1 CKFTGSYLKHNA
13 RKAEVNKVQS
23 LKSLKR
29 DVYIFL
35 PLSIYFSSI
44 FISFYIIENTFNL
57 LSFLPAL
64 GTLYVWVTSVIDI
77 KNKNYKI
84 K

>member
-1 CKFTGSYLKHNA
+1 MQILKP
-13 RKAEVNKVQS
+13 
-23 LKSLKR
+23 LKR

-77 KNKNYKI
+77 KNKNYNRVEGK
-84 K
+84 

>member
-1 CKFTGSYLKHNA
+1 M
-13 RKAEVNKVQS
+13 QS

-57 LSFLPAL
+57 LSFLPEL

>member
-1 CKFTGSYLKHNA
+1 M
-13 RKAEVNKVQS
+13 QS

-57 LSFLPAL
+57 RSFLPAL

>member
-1 CKFTGSYLKHNA
+1 
-13 RKAEVNKVQS
+13 QS

-44 FISFYIIENTFNL
+44 FISFYIIENTFKW

-64 GTLYVWVTSVIDI
+64 GTLYVWVTSLIDI
-77 KNKNYKI
+77 ENKNYKI

>member
-1 CKFTGSYLKHNA
+1 M
-13 RKAEVNKVQS
+13 QS

-77 KNKNYKI
+77 KNKKKSI
-84 K
+84 

>member
-1 CKFTGSYLKHNA
+1 M
-13 RKAEVNKVQS
+13 QS

-44 FISFYIIENTFNL
+44 FISFYIIENTFNW

-64 GTLYVWVTSVIDI
+64 GTLYVWVASLIDI
-77 KNKNYKI
+77 ENKNYKI